1 MKKWLFII
9 IQVINIT
16 NLQKHTIEWD
26 KLFEEAKVNVM
37 QRETLRRI
45 YDHYDE
51 KFEKLVKIRNEKAQ
65 KNIPESKNET
75 DRFDRVD
82 LFNTE

>member
-1 MKKWLFII
+1 M
-9 IQVINIT
+9 NIT

-26 KLFEEAKVNVM
+26 KLFEEAKINII

-51 KFEKLVKIRNEKAQ
+51 KFEKLVKTRNDKSQ

-75 DRFDRVD
+75 ERFDRVD
-82 LFNTE
+82 NINIE